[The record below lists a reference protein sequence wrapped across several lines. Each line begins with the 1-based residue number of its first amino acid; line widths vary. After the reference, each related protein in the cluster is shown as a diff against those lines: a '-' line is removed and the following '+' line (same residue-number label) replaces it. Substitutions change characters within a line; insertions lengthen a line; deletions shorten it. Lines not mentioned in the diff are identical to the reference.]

1 MRLAAQAAIV
11 GFVVMCGGWAPGAAF
26 SGKALMVQNA
36 AEKPS
41 DVQLQTAVAEAM
53 QTSPL
58 TANSLI
64 VVHVNQGEVTLEG
77 AAMSPLA
84 RREATR
90 LAETVLGVKEIRNR
104 LSVVNAQTAVVPAEK

>member
-1 MRLAAQAAIV
+1 MQRTAQAAIV
-11 GFVVMCGGWAPGAAF
+11 GFILMCSGWASGAAL
-26 SGKALMVQNA
+26 SGKALTVQNA
-36 AEKPS
+36 SEKPS
-41 DVQLQTAVAEAM
+41 DVQLQTAVAQAM

-77 AAMSPLA
+77 AAVSPLA

-104 LSVVNAQTAVVPAEK
+104 LSVVNTQTAVVPSEK